1 MTAADKRLDS
11 AGFWLLAASLG
22 AVQVKLL
29 AGQVLFGLAALA
41 WGWLLVRGAAKPVWP
56 SFFVPLIVYALL
68 TLLSAVFSIDPI
80 ASWWD
85 SRQLLLFLMV
95 PLTAHFAR
103 GPRAMRTLD
112 IIIAVGAAGA
122 LIGIVQWAMLG
133 YDTLDRRPEGPLSHY
148 MTYSGVLMLVTCA
161 AVARLVFHQREW
173 IWPAIAVPALLV
185 ALRSTLTR
193 NAWLGGAAGV
203 TALLALRNWKLALLA
218 PLAAVALLFVAPGG
232 IRERALSIVN
242 PDDPSNRDRVAMM
255 HVGIGIVRDHPIWGV
270 GPEMVDDV
278 YVQYRPAEFVNPV
291 NPHLHNVPLQIAAE
305 RGLPALAVW
314 LWFFAAALTDAFTR
328 VRRGETPALSAAAF
342 AVLVAMLVAGLFEY
356 NFGDSEFLMLLL
368 GLISLPFASQRG
380 APDPRPS

>member
-1 MTAADKRLDS
+1 VSAA
-11 AGFWLLAASLG
+11 
-22 AVQVKLL
+22 
-29 AGQVLFGLAALA
+29 
-41 WGWLLVRGAAKPVWP
+41 
-56 SFFVPLIVYALL
+56 
-68 TLLSAVFSIDPI
+68 FSIDPI
-80 ASWWD
+80 ASFKD

-95 PLTAHFAR
+95 PLTAHYAR
-103 GPRAMRTLD
+103 GLRAMRTLD

-133 YDTLDRRPEGPLSHY
+133 YDSLDRRPEGPLSHY

-203 TALLALRNWKLALLA
+203 AALLALRNWKLALLA
-218 PLAAVALLFVAPGG
+218 PAVAVALLFLAPGD
-232 IRERALSIVN
+232 IRTRAMSMLDPS
-242 PDDPSNRDRVAMM
+242 DPSNRDRVTMV
-255 HVGIGIVRDHPIWGV
+255 HVGIGMIRDHPLWGV
-270 GPEMVDDV
+270 GPEMVQ
-278 YVQYRPAEFVNPV
+278 VQYERYRPADYVNPV

-305 RGLPALAVW
+305 RGLMALAAW
-314 LWFFAAALTDAFTR
+314 LWFFVAAVIDALAR
-328 VRRGETPALSAAAF
+328 VRRGEAPAVSAAAF
-342 AVLVAMLVAGLFEY
+342 AALVAMLVAGMFEY

-380 APDPRPS
+380 APDGGPG